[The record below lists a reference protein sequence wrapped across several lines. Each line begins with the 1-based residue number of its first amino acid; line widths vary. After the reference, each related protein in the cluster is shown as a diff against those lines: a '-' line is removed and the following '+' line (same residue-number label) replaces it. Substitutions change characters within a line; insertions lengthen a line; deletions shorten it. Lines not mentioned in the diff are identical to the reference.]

1 MENTSDLSKCP
12 FNHKEDNSNATIT
25 NQHWWPKALNLDIL
39 HQHDTKTNPLGEN
52 FNYTEEFKKLDL
64 EALNSSY
71 FNGIITSMA
80 YSISCILQLVRK
92 LRKIMRF
99 TVPRMFG

>member
-39 HQHDTKTNPLGEN
+39 HQ
-52 FNYTEEFKKLDL
+52 
-64 EALNSSY
+64 LN
-71 FNGIITSMA
+71 
-80 YSISCILQLVRK
+80 
-92 LRKIMRF
+92 
-99 TVPRMFG
+99 